1 MYVLLNLYT
10 LFIEALKRAAA
21 ILLFFRGLSPVAP
34 FRRRG
39 GNPRLYKLSRY
50 KPLQHPAEFFPVLIG
65 SLAIRAGHYL
75 RPYTHG
81 PP

>member
-1 MYVLLNLYT
+1 MYASLNLYT

-21 ILLFFRGLSPVAP
+21 FLLLFHGLSPVAP
-34 FRRRG
+34 FQG
-39 GNPRLYKLSRY
+39 CDCNPRLFKLSRY
-50 KPLQHPAEFFPVLIG
+50 RLSQRRAEFFPALIG
-65 SLAIRAGHYL
+65 GLAIRVAHYL